1 LTKLLVKPTLK
12 QTLEALRRQVLV
24 GKAYFNVA
32 RGLLKADPYLLQ
44 TAPTFF
50 GLTIDGSLELAQMAV
65 ARLYD
70 KTKGAVTIRTMLR
83 DAAEQLPTFLNAT
96 PKEAEDAILKAV
108 LRVIAIQPILDA
120 IRRRRNEWLA
130 HLDPGTVAD
139 PAALT
144 AKAKLTMPDL
154 EKAYTE
160 TEKIVVQLFARHEGV
175 FGNLEFIGGDDYEIA
190 LDWIRSAK
198 CTFIENYE
206 KEFGHPLSGPRPRD
220 CSNNLLKMR

>member
-1 LTKLLVKPTLK
+1 MKPTPTLK

-24 GKAYFNVA
+24 GKSYLNLA

-50 GLTIDGSLELAQMAV
+50 GLTVDGSLELAQMAV

-70 KTKGAVTIRTMLR
+70 KTKRAVTIRTMLC
-83 DAAEQLPTFLNAT
+83 DAAEQPSTFQNAT
-96 PKEAEDAILKAV
+96 PEEAEEVILKSV
-108 LRVIAIQPILDA
+108 ERVITIQPILDA

-130 HLDPGTVAD
+130 HLDPETVAN
-139 PAALT
+139 PAALA
-144 AKAKLTMPDL
+144 AKAKLTIPDL
-154 EKAYTE
+154 ENAYSE
-160 TEKIVVQLFARHEGV
+160 TEGIVVELFARHQGV
-175 FGNLEFIGGDDYEIA
+175 FGELEFIGGDDYKAA

-206 KEFGHPLSGPRPRD
+206 TEFHTRWTDARPRD
-220 CSNNLLKMR
+220 CSNNLLKMP

>member
-1 LTKLLVKPTLK
+1 ML
-12 QTLEALRRQVLV
+12 

-50 GLTIDGSLELAQMAV
+50 GLTINGSLELAQMAV

-83 DAAEQLPTFLNAT
+83 DAAEQLSTFQNAT
-96 PKEAEDAILKAV
+96 PKEAEEAILKAA
-108 LRVIAIQPILDA
+108 LRVVAIQPILEA
-120 IRRRRNEWLA
+120 IRTRRNEWLA
-130 HLDPGTVAD
+130 HLDPDIVAN
-139 PAALT
+139 PTALAAR
-144 AKAKLTMPDL
+144 AKLTMPDL
-154 EKAYTE
+154 EKAFSE
-160 TEKIVVQLFARHEGV
+160 TEKTLVELFSRHQGV
-175 FGNLEFIGGDDYEIA
+175 FGELEFIGGDDYETA

-206 KEFGHPLSGPRPRD
+206 KEFGHPLDGPRPRD

>member
-1 LTKLLVKPTLK
+1 MATPTLK

-24 GKAYFNVA
+24 GKSYLNIAK
-32 RGLLKADPYLLQ
+32 GLLKADPYLLQ

-70 KTKGAVTIRTMLR
+70 KTQGSVTIRTMLR
-83 DAAEQLPTFLNAT
+83 DATKQLFTFQNAT
-96 PKEAEDAILKAV
+96 PQEAVQAIQKCEQRMVAIEPILK
-108 LRVIAIQPILDA
+108 A

-130 HLDPGTVAD
+130 HLDPKTVAN
-139 PAALT
+139 PAAL
-144 AKAKLTMPDL
+144 AARSKLTMPDL
-154 EKAYTE
+154 EKAFSE
-160 TEKIVVQLFARHEGV
+160 TEGIVVELFACHQGV
-175 FGNLEFIGGDDYEIA
+175 FGELEFLGGDDYEVA

-206 KEFGHPLSGPRPRD
+206 KEFHTRWTDARPRD
-220 CSNNLLKMR
+220 CSNNLLKMP

>member
-1 LTKLLVKPTLK
+1 LANPTLK

-24 GKAYFNVA
+24 GKSYFNLA

-70 KTKGAVTIRTMLR
+70 KTKSAVTIRTMLY
-83 DAAEQLPTFLNAT
+83 DAAQQLSTFQNAT
-96 PKEAEDAILKAV
+96 PTEAEQTIVESAR
-108 LRVIAIQPILDA
+108 RVIALQPILDA
-120 IRRRRNEWLA
+120 IRIRRNKWLA
-130 HLDPGTVAD
+130 HLDPATVANTV
-139 PAALT
+139 AARAT
-144 AKAKLTMPDL
+144 LTMPDL
-154 EKAYTE
+154 ENAFRE
-160 TEKIVVQLFARHEGV
+160 TEKIVVELFARHQGV
-175 FGNLEFIGGDDYEIA
+175 FGELEFIGGDDYQMA

-206 KEFGHPLSGPRPRD
+206 KEFNKRWTEPRPKD
-220 CSNNLLKMR
+220 CSNNLLKT

>member
-1 LTKLLVKPTLK
+1 MAKPTPTLK

-24 GKAYFNVA
+24 GKSYLNLA
-32 RGLLKADPYLLQ
+32 RGLLESDPYLLQ

-70 KTKGAVTIRTMLR
+70 KTKEAVTIRTMLH
-83 DAAEQLPTFLNAT
+83 DAAQQLSTFQNAT
-96 PKEAEDAILKAV
+96 PKEASE
-108 LRVIAIQPILDA
+108 AIQKSRKRVAAIEWILSA
-120 IRRRRNEWLA
+120 IRKRRNEWLA
-130 HLDPGTVAD
+130 HLDPETVAN
-139 PAALT
+139 PAALA
-144 AKAKLTMPDL
+144 AKAKVTIPDL
-154 EKAYTE
+154 ERAFSE
-160 TEKIVVQLFARHEGV
+160 TEGIVVELFARHQGV
-175 FGNLEFIGGDDYEIA
+175 FGELEFIGGDDYKTA

-206 KEFGHPLSGPRPRD
+206 KEFGHPLAGPRPKD

>member
-1 LTKLLVKPTLK
+1 MAKPTLK

-32 RGLLKADPYLLQ
+32 KGLLKADPYLLQ

-70 KTKGAVTIRTMLR
+70 KTKGAVTIRAMLR
-83 DAAEQLPTFLNAT
+83 DAAEQLPTFQNAT
-96 PKEAEDAILKAV
+96 PKEAEEAILKAA
-108 LRVIAIQPILDA
+108 LRVVAIQPILDA
-120 IRRRRNEWLA
+120 IRMRRNEWLA
-130 HLDPGTVAD
+130 HLDPGIVAN
-139 PAALT
+139 PTALAAR
-144 AKAKLTMPDL
+144 AKLTMPDL
-154 EKAYTE
+154 EKAFSE
-160 TEKIVVQLFARHEGV
+160 TEKTVVELFNRHQGV
-175 FGNLEFIGGDDYEIA
+175 FGELEFIGGDDYEMA
-190 LDWIRSAK
+190 LNWIRSAK

-206 KEFGHPLSGPRPRD
+206 KEFGHPLDGPRPRD

>member
-1 LTKLLVKPTLK
+1 LAKPTLK

-24 GKAYFNVA
+24 GKSYFNIA

-70 KTKGAVTIRTMLR
+70 KTRGAVTIRTMLR
-83 DAAEQLPTFLNAT
+83 DAAEQLSTFQYAT
-96 PKEAEDAILKAV
+96 LKEAEEAV
-108 LRVIAIQPILDA
+108 LKSAQRVILIQPILDA

-130 HLDPGTVAD
+130 HLDPETVAN
-139 PAALT
+139 PATLA
-144 AKAKLTMPDL
+144 ARAQLTMPDL
-154 EKAYTE
+154 EKAFSE
-160 TEKIVVQLFARHEGV
+160 TEGIVVEVFVRHLGV
-175 FGNLEFIGGDDYEIA
+175 FGELVFIGGDDYEVA

-206 KEFGHPLSGPRPRD
+206 KEFGHPLEGPRPSD

>member
-1 LTKLLVKPTLK
+1 LAKPTLK

-24 GKAYFNVA
+24 GKSYFNLA

-70 KTKGAVTIRTMLR
+70 KTKGAVTIRTLLY
-83 DAAEQLPTFLNAT
+83 DAAQQLSTFQNAT
-96 PKEAEDAILKAV
+96 PKEAEETILESAR
-108 LRVIAIQPILDA
+108 RVIVLQPILDA
-120 IRRRRNEWLA
+120 IRSRRNKWLA
-130 HLDPGTVAD
+130 HLDPATVAN
-139 PAALT
+139 PSTVAARAT
-144 AKAKLTMPDL
+144 LTMPDL
-154 EKAYTE
+154 ENAFRE
-160 TEKIVVQLFARHEGV
+160 TEKIVVELFARHQGV
-175 FGNLEFIGGDDYEIA
+175 FGELEFIGGDDYQMA

-206 KEFGHPLSGPRPRD
+206 KEFHTRWTDVRPKD
-220 CSNNLLKMR
+220 CSNNLLKT

>member
-1 LTKLLVKPTLK
+1 MAKPTLK

-24 GKAYFNVA
+24 GKAYLNVA
-32 RGLLKADPYLLQ
+32 RGLLKADPYLLR

-70 KTKGAVTIRTMLR
+70 RTKDAVTIRTMLR

-96 PKEAEDAILKAV
+96 PKEAEEAIRKAAS
-108 LRVIAIQPILDA
+108 RVAAIQPILDA
-120 IRRRRNEWLA
+120 IRRRRNGWLA
-130 HLDPGTVAD
+130 HLDPSTVAD
-139 PAALT
+139 PAAL
-144 AKAKLTMPDL
+144 AARANLTMPDL
-154 EKAYTE
+154 EKAFSE
-160 TEKIVVQLFARHEGV
+160 TEKTVVELFSRHQGV
-175 FGNLEFIGGDDYEIA
+175 LAELEFIGGDDYEMA
-190 LDWIRSAK
+190 LNWIRSAK

-206 KEFGHPLSGPRPRD
+206 REFGHLEGPRPKD

>member
-1 LTKLLVKPTLK
+1 LAQPTLK
-12 QTLEALRRQVLV
+12 QTLEVLRRQVLV
-24 GKAYFNVA
+24 GKSYVNVA
-32 RGLLKADPYLLQ
+32 RGLLQADPYLLQ

-70 KTKGAVTIRTMLR
+70 KTQGAVTIRTMLR
-83 DAAEQLPTFLNAT
+83 AAAKQLSTFQNAT
-96 PKEAEDAILKAV
+96 PQEAGQVIQKCEQRVIGIEPILK
-108 LRVIAIQPILDA
+108 A

-130 HLDPGTVAD
+130 HLDPRTVAN
-139 PAALT
+139 PATLA
-144 AKAKLTMPDL
+144 ARAKLTMPDL
-154 EKAYTE
+154 EKAFSE
-160 TEKIVVQLFARHEGV
+160 TEGIVVELFAHHQGV
-175 FGNLEFIGGDDYEIA
+175 FGELEFIGGDDYKMA

-206 KEFGHPLSGPRPRD
+206 KEFGEPLPGPRPKD

>member
-1 LTKLLVKPTLK
+1 
-12 QTLEALRRQVLV
+12 V

-32 RGLLKADPYLLQ
+32 SGLLKADPYLLQ

-70 KTKGAVTIRTMLR
+70 KTRGAVTIRTMLH
-83 DAAEQLPTFLNAT
+83 DAAEQLSAFQNAT
-96 PKEAEDAILKAV
+96 PREAEEVILKAA
-108 LRVIAIQPILDA
+108 LRVVAIQPILDA
-120 IRRRRNEWLA
+120 IRTRRNEWLA

-139 PAALT
+139 PAALA

-154 EKAYTE
+154 KKAFGE
-160 TEKIVVQLFARHEGV
+160 TEKTLVELFSRHQGV
-175 FGNLEFIGGDDYEIA
+175 FGELEFIGGDDYEMA

-206 KEFGHPLSGPRPRD
+206 REFGHPLDGPRPRD

>member
-1 LTKLLVKPTLK
+1 MAQPTLK

-83 DAAEQLPTFLNAT
+83 EAAGQLSTFQNAT
-96 PKEAEDAILKAV
+96 PQEAMEVIQKCEHRVIGIEPILK
-108 LRVIAIQPILDA
+108 A

-130 HLDPGTVAD
+130 HLDPRIVAN
-139 PAALT
+139 PTALAAR
-144 AKAKLTMPDL
+144 AKLTMPDL
-154 EKAYTE
+154 EKAFSE
-160 TEKIVVQLFARHEGV
+160 TEKTVVELFSRHQGV
-175 FGNLEFIGGDDYEIA
+175 FGELDFIGGDDYEMA
-190 LDWIRSAK
+190 LNWIRSAK

-206 KEFGHPLSGPRPRD
+206 KEFGHPLDGPRPRD